1 METQVIKSDFHKEVI
16 SNISKLQKYSHYA
29 INQKLDFLFLH
40 FPEYQD
46 SDQDGLLNDLDQL
59 WPTNFEYLG

>member
-16 SNISKLQKYSHYA
+16 SNIAKLQKYSHYA

-40 FPEYQD
+40 FPEYAD
-46 SDQDGLLNDLDQL
+46 MDQDGLLNDLDQL